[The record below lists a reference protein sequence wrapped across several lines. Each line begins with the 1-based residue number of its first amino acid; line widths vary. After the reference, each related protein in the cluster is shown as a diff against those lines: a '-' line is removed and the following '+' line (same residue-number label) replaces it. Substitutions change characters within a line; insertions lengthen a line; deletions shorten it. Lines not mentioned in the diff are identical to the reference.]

1 MQTEKAAMGGN
12 AQHLMGSETKVSGHM
27 ALGGHGCR
35 AALRDHQQRPHYTYP
50 GASLPGRFR
59 KPETAHRPATIL
71 SCLGIPF
78 EGVQCQTDVT
88 SWLWKTSEAP
98 LSFPGSGRWPAGLW
112 VDSHSS
118 PLGSFLGEQ
127 TKDALKTGGY
137 RPNPAWYKTQ
147 NRLTILTQ
155 RLSTSSYNFREE
167 GFSLPVKTQSK

>member
-1 MQTEKAAMGGN
+1 MGGN

-118 PLGSFLGEQ
+118 PLGSFLGGQ

-155 RLSTSSYNFREE
+155 RPSTSSYNFREE